1 MNAEYGTLANYFTG
15 IAYKRLSAVECDP
28 HNSNQHEFNATAKFL
43 EVFGKP
49 DEPERISSSFVY
61 ISDEEAFCQ
70 DGILTVYDARKN
82 HPTRTEY
89 RAYFQS
95 NKVTNMM
102 HAGDCVIFAKKPDQT
117 ALILVAQRDSE
128 VLNDLLWLFGQ
139 STLEDSFRSDLEMEK
154 KPIPRVVVGLLDL
167 IGIKLPQADDELEDM
182 LERFNGDFPQTREFS
197 KYARERSN
205 YQNALDGNSPDDVIM
220 DWYSTEER
228 LHSVLDRHIIEQRF
242 KQGIINADTFIEHAK
257 SILNKRK
264 SRAGQA
270 LENHLEQ
277 MFLDHGLK
285 YSRTPRTEGN
295 ARPDFIFPS
304 IEDYRNPLFPEFQL
318 HMLGVKTTCKD
329 RWRQVLVE
337 AERIRRKHMFTL
349 ERAISKAQTDEMQA
363 HNLILVVP
371 TEVRATY
378 ATEQQSWLMNL
389 EDFLGVLRQYQK
401 I

>member
-1 MNAEYGTLANYFTG
+1 MNAEYGTLANFFTG
-15 IAYKRLSAVECDP
+15 IAYKRLSSVECNP
-28 HNSNQHEFNATAKFL
+28 RKSNQHEFNATVDFL
-43 EVFGKP
+43 KVFGKSEESVKI
-49 DEPERISSSFVY
+49 DSSFVY
-61 ISDEEAFCQ
+61 ISDEQAFQQ
-70 DGILTVYDARKN
+70 DGTLTIYDTRKN
-82 HPTRTEY
+82 TPGRTEY
-89 RAYFQS
+89 RAYFPS

-102 HAGDCVIFAKKPDQT
+102 QLGDCVIFAKKPDET
-117 ALILVAQRDSE
+117 ALVIVAQKDSDA
-128 VLNDLLWLFGQ
+128 LGDILWLFGQ

-167 IGIKLPQADDELEDM
+167 IDIKLPQADDELEDM

-228 LHSVLDRHIIEQRF
+228 LHAVLDRHIIEQRF

-304 IEDYRNPLFPEFQL
+304 IEDYRNPRFPEIQL

-337 AERIRRKHMFTL
+337 ADRIQHKHLFTL
-349 ERAISKAQTDEMQA
+349 ERAISVAQTDEMRA
-363 HNLILVVP
+363 HNLTLVVP
-371 TEVRATY
+371 TEICTTY
-378 ATEQQSWLMNL
+378 TKQQQAWLLSVEN
-389 EDFLGVLRQYQK
+389 FLTVLRKCQ
-401 I
+401 

>member
-1 MNAEYGTLANYFTG
+1 MKAEYGTLANYFTG

-49 DEPERISSSFVY
+49 EEPEKISSSFVY
-61 ISDEEAFCQ
+61 ISDEAAFRQ
-70 DGILTVYDARKN
+70 DGILTIYDARRK

-89 RAYFQS
+89 RAYFPS
-95 NKVTNMM
+95 NKVTAMM
-102 HAGDCVIFAKKPDQT
+102 QEGDCVIFAKRPDQT
-117 ALILVAQRDSE
+117 ALIIVAQKDSE
-128 VLNDLLWLFGQ
+128 ALGDILWLFGQ
-139 STLEDSFRSDLEMEK
+139 SILEDSFNSDMELGK
-154 KPIPRVVVGLLDL
+154 KRIPRAVAGLLDL
-167 IGIKLPQADDELEDM
+167 IGIKLPQADNELEDM

-220 DWYSTEER
+220 DWYSMEEH
-228 LHSVLDRHIIEQRF
+228 LYSVLEYYIIE
-242 KQGIINADTFIEHAK
+242 KDIKEGIVNANSFIEYAK
-257 SILNKRK
+257 RILNRRK

-304 IEDYRNPLFPEFQL
+304 IEDYRNPCFPEIQL

-337 AERIRRKHMFTL
+337 ADRIQHKHLFTL
-349 ERAISKAQTDEMQA
+349 ERAISVAQTDEMRT
-363 HNLILVVP
+363 HNLTLVVP
-371 TEVRATY
+371 TEICSTY
-378 ATEQQSWLMNL
+378 TKQQQTWLLSVEN
-389 EDFLGVLRQYQK
+389 FLALLRKCQ
-401 I
+401 

>member
-49 DEPERISSSFVY
+49 EEPEKISSSFVY
-61 ISDEEAFCQ
+61 ISDEEAFRQ
-70 DGILTVYDARKN
+70 DGILTIYDARRK

-89 RAYFQS
+89 RAYFPS
-95 NKVTNMM
+95 NKVTAMM
-102 HAGDCVIFAKKPDQT
+102 QEGDCVIFAKRPDQT
-117 ALILVAQRDSE
+117 ALIIVAQKDSE
-128 VLNDLLWLFGQ
+128 ALGDILWLFGQ
-139 STLEDSFRSDLEMEK
+139 SILEDSFNSDMELEK
-154 KPIPRVVVGLLDL
+154 KRIPRAVAGLLDL
-167 IGIKLPQADDELEDM
+167 IGIKLPQADNELEDM

-197 KYARERSN
+197 KYAREKSN

-220 DWYSTEER
+220 DWYSMEEH
-228 LHSVLDRHIIEQRF
+228 LYSVLEYYIIE
-242 KQGIINADTFIEHAK
+242 KDIKEGIVNANSFIEYAK
-257 SILNKRK
+257 RILNRRK

-304 IEDYRNPLFPEFQL
+304 IEDYRNPTFPEIQL

-337 AERIRRKHMFTL
+337 AKRIQHKHLFTL
-349 ERAISKAQTDEMQA
+349 ERAISVAQTDEMRA
-363 HNLILVVP
+363 HNLTLVVP
-371 TEVRATY
+371 TEICTTY
-378 ATEQQSWLMNL
+378 TKQQRTWLLSVEN
-389 EDFLGVLRQYQK
+389 FLAVLRECQ
-401 I
+401 

>member
-1 MNAEYGTLANYFTG
+1 MKAEYGTLANYFTG

-49 DEPERISSSFVY
+49 EEPEKISSSFVY
-61 ISDEEAFCQ
+61 ISDEAAFRQ
-70 DGILTVYDARKN
+70 DGILTIYDARRK

-89 RAYFQS
+89 RAYFPS
-95 NKVTNMM
+95 NKVTAMM
-102 HAGDCVIFAKKPDQT
+102 QEGDCVIFAKRPDQT
-117 ALILVAQRDSE
+117 ALIIVAQKDSE
-128 VLNDLLWLFGQ
+128 ALGDILWLFGQ
-139 STLEDSFRSDLEMEK
+139 SILEDSFNSDMELGK
-154 KPIPRVVVGLLDL
+154 KRIPRAVAGLLDL
-167 IGIKLPQADDELEDM
+167 IGIKLPQADNELEDM

-220 DWYSTEER
+220 DWYSMEEH
-228 LHSVLDRHIIEQRF
+228 LYSVLEYYIIE
-242 KQGIINADTFIEHAK
+242 KDIKEGIVNANSFIEYAK
-257 SILNKRK
+257 RILNRRK

-304 IEDYRNPLFPEFQL
+304 IEDYRNPCFPEIQL

-337 AERIRRKHMFTL
+337 ADRIQHKHLFTL
-349 ERAISKAQTDEMQA
+349 ERAISVAQTDEMRA
-363 HNLILVVP
+363 HNLTLVVP
-371 TEVRATY
+371 TEICTTY
-378 ATEQQSWLMNL
+378 TQQQQAWLL
-389 EDFLGVLRQYQK
+389 KVEDFLRVLRGS
-401 I
+401 

>member
-1 MNAEYGTLANYFTG
+1 MNAEYGTLANFFTG
-15 IAYKRLSAVECDP
+15 IAYKRLSSVECNP
-28 HNSNQHEFNATAKFL
+28 RKSNQHEFNATVDFL
-43 EVFGKP
+43 KVFGKS
-49 DEPERISSSFVY
+49 EESVKIASSFVY
-61 ISDEEAFCQ
+61 ISDEQAFQQ
-70 DGILTVYDARKN
+70 DGTLTIYDTRKN
-82 HPTRTEY
+82 TPGRTEY
-89 RAYFQS
+89 RAYFPS

-102 HAGDCVIFAKKPDQT
+102 QLGDCVIFAKKPDET
-117 ALILVAQRDSE
+117 ALVIVAQKDSDA
-128 VLNDLLWLFGQ
+128 LGDILWLFGQ

-167 IGIKLPQADDELEDM
+167 IDIKLPQADDELEDM

-304 IEDYRNPLFPEFQL
+304 IEDYRNPSFPEIQL

-337 AERIRRKHMFTL
+337 ADRIQHKHLFTL
-349 ERAISKAQTDEMQA
+349 ERAISTAQTDEMQA
-363 HNLILVVP
+363 HNLTLVVP
-371 TEVRATY
+371 SEICTTY
-378 ATEQQSWLMNL
+378 TQKQQVWLLSVEN
-389 EDFLGVLRQYQK
+389 FLTVLRECQ
-401 I
+401 